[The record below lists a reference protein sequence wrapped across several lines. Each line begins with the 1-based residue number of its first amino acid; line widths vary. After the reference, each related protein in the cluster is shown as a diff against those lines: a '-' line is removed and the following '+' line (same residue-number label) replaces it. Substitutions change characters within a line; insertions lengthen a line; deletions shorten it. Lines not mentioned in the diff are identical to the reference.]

1 VNRDPRP
8 HVMCSREL
16 LFFALRGRGKKGNPI
31 MVSLLPHLTWLIL
44 LGSLVKSVRKAKL
57 KPLTLTF
64 LLNQNPGVSRRVQ
77 KATR

>member
-1 VNRDPRP
+1 
-8 HVMCSREL
+8 
-16 LFFALRGRGKKGNPI
+16 